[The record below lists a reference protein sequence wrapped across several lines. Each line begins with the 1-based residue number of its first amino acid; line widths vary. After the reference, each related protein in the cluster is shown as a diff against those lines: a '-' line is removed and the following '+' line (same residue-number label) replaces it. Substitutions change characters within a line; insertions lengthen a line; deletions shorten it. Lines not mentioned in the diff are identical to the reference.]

1 MLKNEE
7 PITTLSD
14 LTDPGMSNK
23 QPTWKK
29 YTTLIMGDSILS
41 GFCEYEM
48 PRRKMIKEWTFPGVT
63 ISNMKLFAVSL
74 LKKKPD
80 KVIVYVGTN
89 DAPYFTPDEMFKNI
103 EEFCFLL

>member
-48 PRRKMIKEWTFPGVT
+48 PRRKMIKE
-63 ISNMKLFAVSL
+63 
-74 LKKKPD
+74 
-80 KVIVYVGTN
+80 
-89 DAPYFTPDEMFKNI
+89 
-103 EEFCFLL
+103 